1 MRPAVSGDH
10 YMLGL
15 PTLKPEAA
23 AKLDKLSIRR
33 EELKALVR

>member
-1 MRPAVSGDH
+1 VSGDH

-23 AKLDKLSIRR
+23 YKKEVVLWATLKKVFCQVRR
-33 EELKALVR
+33 

>member
-1 MRPAVSGDH
+1 MQGHRKDTYY

-23 AKLDKLSIRR
+23 ILVSFKSGLS
-33 EELKALVR
+33 